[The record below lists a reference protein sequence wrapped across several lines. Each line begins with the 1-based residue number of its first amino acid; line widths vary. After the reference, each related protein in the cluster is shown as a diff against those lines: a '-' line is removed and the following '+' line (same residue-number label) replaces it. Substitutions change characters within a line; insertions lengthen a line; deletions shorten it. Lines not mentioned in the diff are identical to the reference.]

1 MTLASFGTS
10 QKSSVSVIVALFN
23 SFVVWEVPHV
33 VITVIMSIMRQSKK

>member
-23 SFVVWEVPHV
+23 STVVWEVPHV
-33 VITVIMSIMRQSKK
+33 VITVIMSMRQSKK